1 MRIMEMSLSAGN
13 RFRAALL
20 GLAFALVGG
29 LAHGEDATG
38 ADPKASA
45 KEFASALVADLG
57 AAANDPALT
66 DMAREAALRDVL
78 RERLEVEAIGRFL
91 FRGAPDDLA
100 SSDQRDAYMT
110 IFPDY
115 IAAAFAEEIGEL
127 AGRRIEVGRAILRG
141 DDEAIVQSK
150 LVDTAGIEKA
160 KIDWRLRWRDGDP
173 LLLDVMVERVSPLVT
188 KRQEFSSIAERRGVD
203 ALLAH
208 MNETVGV
215 RETKNSPAP

>member
-1 MRIMEMSLSAGN
+1 MRMMDVSLSVGAWL
-13 RFRAALL
+13 RAAVF
-20 GLAFALVGG
+20 GLALALAGA
-29 LAHGEDATG
+29 AHGEPAPS
-38 ADPKASA
+38 ADHEASA
-45 KEFASALVADLG
+45 KAFTDALVADLG
-57 AAANDPALT
+57 AAANDETLSA
-66 DMAREAALRDVL
+66 AGRETALRDIL

-100 SSDQRDAYMT
+100 SAEQRDAYMT
-110 IFPDY
+110 LFPDY

-141 DDEAIVQSK
+141 DDEAIVQSR
-150 LVDTAGIEKA
+150 LVNSAGVEKA
-160 KIDWRLRWRDGDP
+160 RIDWRLRWRDGEP

-208 MNETVGV
+208 MSEIVGIQD
-215 RETKNSPAP
+215 TANPAAP